1 MMFLKFK
8 RVKIFKDGVAVTV
21 KDQGVEADGVDL
33 MFRRAMA
40 SSLFDE
46 LFCSDSAK
54 TAIDIKLTRCN
65 SSACVHIMHV
75 KVDLGHFRMTKCTT

>member
-1 MMFLKFK
+1 M
-8 RVKIFKDGVAVTV
+8 FKDDVAVTV
-21 KDQGVEADGVDL
+21 KEQGVEADGVDC

-46 LFCSDSAK
+46 FFCGDSAK

-65 SSACVHIMHV
+65 SPTCVPIMQV
-75 KVDLGHFRMTKCTT
+75 QVNLGNLRMTKCTT